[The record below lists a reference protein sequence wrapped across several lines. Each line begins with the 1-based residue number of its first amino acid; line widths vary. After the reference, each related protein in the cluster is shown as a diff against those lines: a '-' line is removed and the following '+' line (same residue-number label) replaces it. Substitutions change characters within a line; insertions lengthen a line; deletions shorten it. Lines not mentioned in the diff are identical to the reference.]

1 MNTARKTLPLLLS
14 ALLLAGC
21 ASSGDA
27 KLAQSSGWERDEA
40 YISAVER
47 LAKENGAQVY
57 WINPPHRRRDD

>member
-1 MNTARKTLPLLLS
+1 MNTARKFLPLLLT

-27 KLAQSSGWERDEA
+27 RFARTSGWERDEA
-40 YISAVER
+40 YVSAVER

-57 WINPPHRRRDD
+57 WVNPPHKRKDD